1 MRTSDK
7 KSWKEKEDER
17 MSTRVCEYC
26 FDYFATSS
34 EIVAHYQTAHKEEE
48 GE

>member
-1 MRTSDK
+1 
-7 KSWKEKEDER
+7 

-34 EIVAHYQTAHKEEE
+34 DIVAHYQTAHREDGEE
-48 GE
+48 

>member
-1 MRTSDK
+1 
-7 KSWKEKEDER
+7 

-34 EIVAHYQTAHKEEE
+34 EIVAHYKAQHKEGKE
-48 GE
+48 

>member
-1 MRTSDK
+1 
-7 KSWKEKEDER
+7 

-34 EIVAHYQTAHKEEE
+34 DIVAHYKTAHKEEE
-48 GE
+48 E